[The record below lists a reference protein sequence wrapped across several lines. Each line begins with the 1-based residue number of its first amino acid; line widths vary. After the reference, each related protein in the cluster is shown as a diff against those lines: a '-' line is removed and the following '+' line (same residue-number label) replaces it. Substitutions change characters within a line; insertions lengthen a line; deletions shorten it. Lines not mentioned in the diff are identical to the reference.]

1 VLTISGRLKN
11 ILHRATHPEHDS
23 PLSLQYWRERI
34 LGVIYLTV
42 AVFGVTAYLPSVF
55 LSLKE
60 EIWWLAFFNTLGYV
74 WFLCAAF
81 SRRFA
86 FRTKAAVLLL
96 FIYVLGVTLIF
107 RLGPFAAGPFW
118 LFVFPVMA
126 GLLFGMQVAL
136 VCLVLN
142 ALTVFGFGLVMAT
155 SQHTVEF
162 VLPNMVAKWWV
173 ISANFILLDT
183 VVTLSLAMLLRGLK
197 KALDRQ
203 RQIQQSLEDKHAEL
217 QDANLNLTR
226 EITERQRAQ
235 NELKSSHEI
244 LLTVVD
250 SIDADIFVADM
261 DTHEILLMNRH
272 MQDNYG
278 GDRSGEL
285 CWRVFKEE
293 KAACPQCPVTKLVD
307 AEGQPTGL
315 HLWEYHSAAT
325 GRQYLNFDRAIHW
338 TDGRLVQLQIAM
350 DITELT
356 RIQKEK
362 LNLEIQLRQAQK
374 MEAIGTLAGGI
385 AHDFNNILAA
395 IIGYTEISMEV
406 GRSNT
411 QIVEYLREVMTAA
424 HRAKDLTAQILTF
437 SRQAEVEPRPMRLG
451 HVVREAVKLI
461 RASLPST
468 ITIEE
473 TIKSKTPI
481 IADPTQMHQ
490 VVMNLATNAAH
501 AMEDEGGRLTIELDD
516 VDLRAGGRPIDGLA
530 ACDQAVELIVRD
542 TGKGM
547 PASVCDRIFDPYF
560 TTKAKGKGTGMGL
573 AVVHGI
579 ITSFGGEIQVESQPG
594 QGSAFHILLPV
605 AEALR
610 LDARHDPSAEEAAP
624 GAESILLVDDEPQ
637 IVSLLEI
644 MLASLGY
651 RVLAF
656 TDSLKALAAFEANPW
671 EFQLVLTDMTMP
683 GITGQELAR
692 RVLQIRP
699 GLPVVLTTGYSE
711 QINEDKAHRMGIS
724 KFLFKPV
731 LRNDLAR
738 VLREALDDTRGRQR
752 PEAIQ

>member
-1 VLTISGRLKN
+1 MLTFSSRLKN

-60 EIWWLAFFNTLGYV
+60 EIWWLAFFNTMGYA

-81 SRRFA
+81 TRRIA
-86 FRTKAAVLLL
+86 FKTKAAVLLL

-126 GLLFGMQVAL
+126 GLLFGMPVAL
-136 VCLVLN
+136 VCLLLN
-142 ALTVFGFGLVMAT
+142 ALTVFGFGFVMAT
-155 SQHTVEF
+155 GQHAVEF
-162 VLPNMVAKWWV
+162 MLPNMIAKWWV

-285 CWRVFKEE
+285 CWRVFKGE

-385 AHDFNNILAA
+385 AHDFNNIRR
-395 IIGYTEISMEV
+395 
-406 GRSNT
+406 RSSG
-411 QIVEYLREVMTAA
+411 I
-424 HRAKDLTAQILTF
+424 
-437 SRQAEVEPRPMRLG
+437 PRFRWRSAGTTPR
-451 HVVREAVKLI
+451 
-461 RASLPST
+461 SLST
-468 ITIEE
+468 
-473 TIKSKTPI
+473 
-481 IADPTQMHQ
+481 
-490 VVMNLATNAAH
+490 
-501 AMEDEGGRLTIELDD
+501 
-516 VDLRAGGRPIDGLA
+516 
-530 ACDQAVELIVRD
+530 C
-542 TGKGM
+542 
-547 PASVCDRIFDPYF
+547 
-560 TTKAKGKGTGMGL
+560 
-573 AVVHGI
+573 
-579 ITSFGGEIQVESQPG
+579 
-594 QGSAFHILLPV
+594 
-605 AEALR
+605 
-610 LDARHDPSAEEAAP
+610 AR
-624 GAESILLVDDEPQ
+624 
-637 IVSLLEI
+637 
-644 MLASLGY
+644 
-651 RVLAF
+651 
-656 TDSLKALAAFEANPW
+656 
-671 EFQLVLTDMTMP
+671 
-683 GITGQELAR
+683 
-692 RVLQIRP
+692 
-699 GLPVVLTTGYSE
+699 
-711 QINEDKAHRMGIS
+711 
-724 KFLFKPV
+724 
-731 LRNDLAR
+731 
-738 VLREALDDTRGRQR
+738 
-752 PEAIQ
+752 